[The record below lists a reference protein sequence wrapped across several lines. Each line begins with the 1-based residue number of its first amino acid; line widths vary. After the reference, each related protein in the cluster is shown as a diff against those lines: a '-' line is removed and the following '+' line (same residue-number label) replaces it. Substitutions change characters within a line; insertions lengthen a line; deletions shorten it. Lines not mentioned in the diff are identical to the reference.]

1 MKNKLMVIAV
11 CLSMCASYVFSAKIA
26 KVVVSESRG
35 KVTVKINKSSGWIK
49 CYPGMLLDENAT
61 IKTDSRSKATII
73 LYDGSRISVN
83 PKSELLLK
91 TLTDGQKVLE
101 QKSGKIRF
109 KIAKLL
115 QGRTFECKTPT
126 AVCSI
131 RGTDFTLDVN
141 DNNETEL
148 KVFEGLVA
156 AAKLDGTGGEFHV
169 GASQKMSFVKDL
181 PPNAPTSFSGDD
193 NKDESNSR
201 KEEMKLAV
209 KAEINMDLSQEAV
222 QQMAAQEM
230 KLAQYQEGK
239 TVIDVFGKR
248 VRIEEYL
255 VRGDEVGLQPNQVKL
270 VVVNSRKDRFD
281 WYQRVATFNDVV
293 PADMKLATKWMDWTK
308 GATLPS
314 YYTVANDMGASNTVD
329 NIKYGNAGGSIVAG
343 VDDPWQLQYTNF
355 YFKIKDSTMY
365 NGAPLAPVRTVY
377 PDKIEDVVPGFG
389 SGMIT
394 TTFPDGDK
402 MHSKQDTTFSGIS
415 YSEDYYSLDDYG
427 KVPDSETYLKDP
439 MKYNMEAVFKY
450 DNFTGKDK
458 KIDLCVAPKLFTS
471 AGIK

>member
-193 NKDESNSR
+193 NKNESNSR

-209 KAEINMDLSQEAV
+209 QAEINMDLSQEAV
-222 QQMAAQEM
+222 QAMAAKEM
-230 KLAQYQEGK
+230 KNAEYEQHK
-239 TVIDVFGKR
+239 TMIDAFGQR
-248 VRIEEYL
+248 VRLEEYI
-255 VRGDEVGLQPNQVKL
+255 VRGAAAGLDVTQYKMIVLNT
-270 VVVNSRKDRFD
+270 RKDRFD
-281 WYQRVATFNDVV
+281 WFQWISTYDKAL
-293 PADMKLATKWMDWTK
+293 PADLKLATKWASWRSGDAMP
-308 GATLPS
+308 A
-314 YYTVANDMGASNTVD
+314 YYLVANQYGASNTVD
-329 NIKYGNAGGSIVAG
+329 DVTWGSTKGHVVQNAGT
-343 VDDPWQLQYTNF
+343 YTHVYDNY
-355 YFKIKDSTMY
+355 YFKINDTM
-365 NGAPLAPVRTVY
+365 
-377 PDKIEDVVPGFG
+377 KIA
-389 SGMIT
+389 
-394 TTFPDGDK
+394 
-402 MHSKQDTTFSGIS
+402 
-415 YSEDYYSLDDYG
+415 Y
-427 KVPDSETYLKDP
+427 
-439 MKYNMEAVFKY
+439 
-450 DNFTGKDK
+450 
-458 KIDLCVAPKLFTS
+458 APK
-471 AGIK
+471 AGLS